1 MATTSCEGRRAAH
14 HRPLNGVEDH
24 FRWPVERRL
33 KSDHGKGDLF
43 QVTWL
48 RWPVHGFTHMD
59 STTSDVPLEATVGE
73 TCGCRRE
80 R

>member
-1 MATTSCEGRRAAH
+1 
-14 HRPLNGVEDH
+14 
-24 FRWPVERRL
+24 VERRL

-73 TCGCRRE
+73 TRGCRRE

>member
-1 MATTSCEGRRAAH
+1 MPRIIDLSMA
-14 HRPLNGVEDH
+14 VEDH
-24 FRWPVERRL
+24 FRWPLERRL